1 MGNKVALRAKHSEN
15 LLTVLSEDEVAKVL
29 AGMQG
34 LHQLMAKLLYGCGLR
49 LMECLRL
56 RVKDI
61 DFEQSQNFVREG
73 KSKKDYTI
81 CLQAGWD

>member
-34 LHQLMAKLLYGCGLR
+34 LHQLMAKLLYGCG
-49 LMECLRL
+49 
-56 RVKDI
+56 
-61 DFEQSQNFVREG
+61 F
-73 KSKKDYTI
+73 
-81 CLQAGWD
+81 